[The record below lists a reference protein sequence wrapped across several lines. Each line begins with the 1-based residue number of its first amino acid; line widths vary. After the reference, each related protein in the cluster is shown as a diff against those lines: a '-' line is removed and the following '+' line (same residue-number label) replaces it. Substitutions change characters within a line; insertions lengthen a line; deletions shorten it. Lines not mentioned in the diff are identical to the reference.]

1 MTSARSRTFAGL
13 LALTTTLL
21 AACAATPP
29 EEPGSTPPQGVARL
43 TPAWQLQQPGRGA
56 SALVNGLLLTDSLD
70 TSASGE
76 IKTLAA
82 VDVATR
88 KLAWN
93 VRTAPGR
100 VDGRRPSFTRLGA
113 NIVALLVDRPTQD
126 YAARLA
132 IYSPQGTLLR
142 SIPLPNTY
150 VITDSDVGPR
160 VVGDQL
166 LVADGAHLYAYDAAS
181 LTTDTP
187 VLRWQKLIK
196 PDPTSYAQ
204 ITGLEADADGNLY
217 LGTITNEV
225 ISYTPSGT
233 QRWKVSTTTSPYY
246 GHAPFSMVL
255 DSGRLFVESQD
266 EGLQAYDLATGR
278 TLWDRPADLLKA
290 CPGAPTSTASYL
302 VAGGGKVY
310 AGLFGGDCLPAY
322 NEADGS
328 LAWSFTPAYRQTFL
342 SRPTYVNGV
351 LYATNG
357 RTYALDTA
365 TGALL
370 AQGVEDI
377 PASAG
382 TYLPYDPVRGEVY
395 VWGGLT
401 LYAYRTL
408 R

>member
-1 MTSARSRTFAGL
+1 MIL
-13 LALTTTLL
+13 
-21 AACAATPP
+21 
-29 EEPGSTPPQGVARL
+29 
-43 TPAWQLQQPGRGA
+43 
-56 SALVNGLLLTDSLD
+56 
-70 TSASGE
+70 
-76 IKTLAA
+76 
-82 VDVATR
+82 
-88 KLAWN
+88 
-93 VRTAPGR
+93 
-100 VDGRRPSFTRLGA
+100 
-113 NIVALLVDRPTQD
+113 
-126 YAARLA
+126 
-132 IYSPQGTLLR
+132 
-142 SIPLPNTY
+142 
-150 VITDSDVGPR
+150 
-160 VVGDQL
+160 
-166 LVADGAHLYAYDAAS
+166 ADGARLYAYDAAS

-187 VLRWQKLIK
+187 VLRWQKLVNTAQTSSVQIK
-196 PDPTSYAQ
+196 
-204 ITGLEADADGNLY
+204 GLEADADGNLY

-357 RTYALDTA
+357 RTYALGHGDGSA
-365 TGALL
+365 AGAGGGGHS
-370 AQGVEDI
+370 GVGGDV
-377 PASAG
+377 PAVRSGAG
-382 TYLPYDPVRGEVY
+382 RGVRVGRADPVRVQDPALIPGPARPVDCTGRAGACVPGSVQFWSE
-395 VWGGLT
+395 
-401 LYAYRTL
+401 A
-408 R
+408 